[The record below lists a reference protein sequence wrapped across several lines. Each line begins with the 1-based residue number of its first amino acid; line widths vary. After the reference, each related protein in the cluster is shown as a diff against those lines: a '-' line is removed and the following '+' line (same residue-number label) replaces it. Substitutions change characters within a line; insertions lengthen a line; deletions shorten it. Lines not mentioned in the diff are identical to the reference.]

1 MYPFSPS
8 FVSQMYRAAAAS
20 LTRFQVWRIEIVSP
34 VHADD
39 VKHATT
45 ILITNM
51 PSGEKQVT
59 MGSKQREGREVPPGK
74 SRYDTLELRY
84 ER

>member
-1 MYPFSPS
+1 
-8 FVSQMYRAAAAS
+8 MYRAAAAS
-20 LTRFQVWRIEIVSP
+20 LTRFQVWRIEIVSR

-39 VKHATT
+39 IKVTT
-45 ILITNM
+45 ILITNL

-59 MGSKQREGREVPPGK
+59 MGSKQWECREVPPGK
-74 SRYDTLELRY
+74 SRYKTLELRY

>member
-1 MYPFSPS
+1 MYSFSPS
-8 FVSQMYRAAAAS
+8 FISQMYGAAAAS

-39 VKHATT
+39 IKVTM
-45 ILITNM
+45 ILITNL

-59 MGSKQREGREVPPGK
+59 MGTCKQWECREVPPGK
-74 SRYDTLELRY
+74 SRYETLELRY